1 MPIQTTRI
9 LKGFWP
15 GVGRAI
21 ANTLWPPRCHAC
33 GCSIARMD
41 AAGAGAGEPQT
52 DYGRPAPG
60 TIFKQVLCPA
70 CTRTF
75 VAVKSPLCTC
85 CGKMFMSREGPDHLC
100 GQCSRHAWHFHMA
113 RSAGVFDHC
122 LATLVHRFKY
132 SGQTGLAQPL
142 GMLMLAVLLDNWNL
156 ADVDCVVPVPLHRKR
171 LRERGFNQ
179 SCLLTQ
185 TWASPLKTYPATG
198 SGLPVAPDLLE
209 RTRLTASQTG
219 LGRKARA
226 ANLKNAFR
234 VRPGKVVANLW
245 LLVVDDVF
253 TTGATANECARVLMK
268 AGAKRVDVL
277 TLARTHTGYGKLH
290 HGKTF

>member
-1 MPIQTTRI
+1 MN
-9 LKGFWP
+9 
-15 GVGRAI
+15 A
-21 ANTLWPPRCHAC
+21 AC
-33 GCSIARMD
+33 AD
-41 AAGAGAGEPQT
+41 AGESPT
-52 DYGRPAPG
+52 DYGRPGPG
-60 TIFKQVLCPA
+60 TVFEQVLCAA
-70 CTRTF
+70 CTETF
-75 VAVKSPLCTC
+75 AAVKPPLCTC
-85 CGKMFMSREGPDHLC
+85 CGKMFISREGPDHLC
-100 GQCSRHAWHFHMA
+100 GHCSRHSWHFHMA
-113 RSAGVFDHC
+113 RSAGIFDHC

-156 ADVDCVVPVPLHRKR
+156 GDIDCVVPVPLHRTR

-185 TWASPLKTYPATG
+185 TWASALKAHPAAG
-198 SGLPVAPDLLE
+198 SRLPVAPDLLA
-209 RTRLTASQTG
+209 RTRPTASQTG

-234 VRPGKVVANLW
+234 VRPGKIVSDLR

-290 HGKTF
+290 HGETF

>member
-1 MPIQTTRI
+1 LQAQTARI
-9 LKGFWP
+9 LTGFWP

-21 ANTLWPPRCHAC
+21 ANTFWPPRCHAC
-33 GCSIARMD
+33 GCSIARMN
-41 AAGAGAGEPQT
+41 AARAGAGEPPAE
-52 DYGRPAPG
+52 DGRPGPG
-60 TIFKQVLCPA
+60 TIFKQYLCAA
-70 CTRTF
+70 CTGTF
-75 VAVKSPLCTC
+75 VAVKPPLCIC

-100 GQCSRHAWHFHMA
+100 GHCSRHAWHFHRA
-113 RSAGVFDHC
+113 RSAGVFDRC

-142 GMLMLAVLLDNWNL
+142 GMFMLAALLDNWNL
-156 ADVDCVVPVPLHRKR
+156 ADIDWVVPIPLHGKR
-171 LRERGFNQ
+171 LRDRGFNQ
-179 SCLLTQ
+179 SFLLTQ
-185 TWASPLKTYPATG
+185 TWASPLKASPAAG

-209 RTRLTASQTG
+209 RTRPTASQTG

-234 VRPGKVVANLW
+234 IRPGKVVANLR

-290 HGKTF
+290 HGETF

>member
-1 MPIQTTRI
+1 LQVETTRV

-21 ANTLWPPRCHAC
+21 YNTFWPPRCQAC
-33 GCSIARMD
+33 GRSIARMD
-41 AAGAGAGEPQT
+41 AAGAGSGEPQT
-52 DYGRPAPG
+52 DCGRPEPG

-70 CTRTF
+70 CTTTF
-75 VAVKSPLCTC
+75 VAVKSPVCTC

-100 GQCSRHAWHFHMA
+100 GRCGRQAWHFRMA

-142 GMLMLAVLLDNWNL
+142 GMLMLAVLQDNWNR
-156 ADVDCVVPVPLHRKR
+156 ADIDWVVPVPLHRKR

-179 SCLLTQ
+179 SGLLTRS
-185 TWASPLKTYPATG
+185 WASPLNTCPATG
-198 SGLPVAPDLLE
+198 LDLPLAPDLLE
-209 RTRLTASQTG
+209 RTRPTASQTG

-226 ANLKNAFR
+226 VNLKNAFR
-234 VRPGKVVANLW
+234 VPPGKVVADLR

-253 TTGATANECARVLMK
+253 TTGATVNECARVLMK

-290 HGKTF
+290 HG

>member
-1 MPIQTTRI
+1 MN
-9 LKGFWP
+9 
-15 GVGRAI
+15 A
-21 ANTLWPPRCHAC
+21 
-33 GCSIARMD
+33 AR
-41 AAGAGAGEPQT
+41 AGAGESPAE
-52 DYGRPAPG
+52 DGRPGPG
-60 TIFKQVLCPA
+60 TIFKQYLCAA
-70 CTRTF
+70 CMGTF
-75 VAVKSPLCTC
+75 VVVKPPLCTC

-100 GQCSRHAWHFHMA
+100 GHCSRHAWHFHMA
-113 RSAGVFDHC
+113 RSAGVFDCC

-142 GMLMLAVLLDNWNL
+142 GMFMRAALLDNWNL
-156 ADVDCVVPVPLHRKR
+156 ADIDWVVPIPLHGKR
-171 LRERGFNQ
+171 LRDRGFNQ
-179 SCLLTQ
+179 SFLLTQ
-185 TWASPLKTYPATG
+185 TWASPLKAYPVAG

-209 RTRLTASQTG
+209 RTRPTASQTG

-234 VRPGKVVANLW
+234 IRPGKVVANLR

-290 HGKTF
+290 HGETF

>member
-1 MPIQTTRI
+1 
-9 LKGFWP
+9 
-15 GVGRAI
+15 
-21 ANTLWPPRCHAC
+21 
-33 GCSIARMD
+33 
-41 AAGAGAGEPQT
+41 
-52 DYGRPAPG
+52 
-60 TIFKQVLCPA
+60 
-70 CTRTF
+70 
-75 VAVKSPLCTC
+75 
-85 CGKMFMSREGPDHLC
+85 
-100 GQCSRHAWHFHMA
+100 MA

-142 GMLMLAVLLDNWNL
+142 GMLMLGVLLDNWSL
-156 ADVDCVVPVPLHRKR
+156 ADIDWVVPVPLHRHR

-179 SCLLTQ
+179 SGLLIQ
-185 TWASPLKTYPATG
+185 TWASSRKVYPAAG
-198 SGLPVAPDLLE
+198 AGLPVAADLLA
-209 RTRLTASQTG
+209 RTRPTASQTG
-219 LGRKARA
+219 LGRSARA

-234 VRPGKVVANLW
+234 VRPGKVVANLR

-290 HGKTF
+290 HGETF